1 MSEWVRITSHEKP
14 IEGAIV
20 LVRLDY
26 YKMIELGFPEAFP
39 NRLSIAMY
47 GQNKFFY
54 HIDFTDITHLIDAW
68 AYPPHKFKR
77 E

>member
-1 MSEWVRITSHEKP
+1 MSEWIRITSDEKP

-20 LVRLDY
+20 LVRLNY

-39 NRLSIAMY
+39 DRLAIALY

-54 HIDFTDITHLIDAW
+54 HIGLTDITHLIDAW
-68 AYPPHKFKR
+68 EYPPHKFKG